1 MRKRTY
7 VIVLAIC
14 SFAFVFRFLYE
25 KQFGAVGYLIVSLT
39 AFYLAFREWKKS
51 K

>member
-1 MRKRTY
+1 MKIKTF

-14 SFAFVFRFLYE
+14 SFAFLFRFLYQ
-25 KQFGAVGYLIVSLT
+25 KQFGAVGYFIISLT
-39 AFYLAFREWKKS
+39 AIYFALREWKKT